1 MHLRKLLAFDSW
13 TEGNVHLQRLIPA
26 LAEQGIALKLVH
38 LGSWGNEPTRPK
50 TEIIGQLDVADI
62 SNYPGGAFESVLEI
76 ERPDAVMMLSTATF
90 AHRAFLRYCAA
101 SGVPTLHLY
110 HSMMS
115 VQVTDD
121 HVGSVKVNKLA
132 HMAYVAARVSKLV
145 TRTCPCYIRALLKT
159 GGGLADWGRF
169 AYDAGKLAVGLPI
182 WQPNVAPDAR
192 TTKCAVYNEADRHH
206 AHRVYRLAMEDI
218 FAVGNPDLIRFGL
231 TTNMLGSFQM
241 DGRLERREIVYIDTG
256 LAMQGLMYRDID
268 DFCTHIADTGTAV
281 AAQGFSLSIKL
292 HPAHDAAGIARR
304 LEGSGVVIVPPE
316 SFSARLLA
324 SAGCIAEPSSAT
336 LIPALLGVPML
347 YTRYGRMAEARFGR
361 LLTSYP
367 RGQELR
373 DPVQVRA
380 LLGRDEH
387 PGGPAALAEWISQNS
402 GPLPASDMPRRVA
415 DLVSSMMRRTAAH
428 VAPLAP
434 CVA

>member
-1 MHLRKLLAFDSW
+1 MHPRKLLAFDSW
-13 TEGNVHLQRLIPA
+13 TEGNIHLQRLIPA
-26 LAEQGIALKLVH
+26 LAERGIALKLVH

-50 TEIIGQLDVADI
+50 TEVIGQLDVADI
-62 SNYPGGAFESVLEI
+62 SAYPGGAFEAVLDV

-101 SGVPTLHLY
+101 RGIPTLHLY

-115 VQVTDD
+115 VQVTHD

-132 HMAYVAARVSKLV
+132 HMAYVAARVGKLV
-145 TRTCPCYIRALLKT
+145 TRTFPCYIGALLKT
-159 GGGLADWGRF
+159 GGGVADWGRF
-169 AYDAGKLAVGLPI
+169 AYDTSKLAVGLPI
-182 WQPNVAPDAR
+182 WQPNVALDAR
-192 TTKCAVYNEADRHH
+192 TTKCAVYNEADRTH
-206 AHRVYRLAMEDI
+206 AHRVYRLAMGDI
-218 FAVGNPDLIRFGL
+218 VAVGNPDLMRFGL
-231 TTNMLGSFQM
+231 TPEMLGSFRM
-241 DGRLERREIVYIDTG
+241 DGRLKRREIVYIDTG

-268 DFCTHIADTGTAV
+268 DFCAHLAATGAAV
-281 AAQGFSLSIKL
+281 AAQGFSLGVKL

-316 SFSARLLA
+316 AFSARLLA

-347 YTRYGRMAEARFGR
+347 YTRYGRMAEARFGQ

-373 DPVQVRA
+373 DPALVRS
-380 LLGRDEH
+380 LLSQDENAD
-387 PGGPAALAEWISQNS
+387 GPAALAAWIGHNA
-402 GPLPASDMPRRVA
+402 GPLPARDMPQRVA
-415 DLVSSMMRRTAAH
+415 DLVSSMIQCSAAGT
-428 VAPLAP
+428 APLISCA
-434 CVA
+434 A